1 MIKKILIIICVFLL
15 CGCTTLNINKLT
27 FHEIVDNV
35 ISKENKQYNTNNKG
49 YRYFL
54 PTEFSVSKDSD
65 FVQELTSHNSVYYL
79 NVDIVSYYYKN
90 NMKTEHDLSDYEY
103 FTFENDDKLGYL
115 RIRKNNDYFFV
126 EVCYNY
132 AIIEVEVKDSELKY
146 AVSRSMMI
154 LNSIK
159 YNDLVIE
166 KYINENDIESKETIY
181 KIPEPKNKNDSKNI
195 LQYIEKYEESEE

>member
-1 MIKKILIIICVFLL
+1 M
-15 CGCTTLNINKLT
+15 
-27 FHEIVDNV
+27 
-35 ISKENKQYNTNNKG
+35 
-49 YRYFL
+49 
-54 PTEFSVSKDSD
+54 
-65 FVQELTSHNSVYYL
+65 
-79 NVDIVSYYYKN
+79 
-90 NMKTEHDLSDYEY
+90 
-103 FTFENDDKLGYL
+103 DDVGGYL